1 MQALAK
7 SIGMKLFCVNV
18 ILGTG
23 FAYYKLNE
31 INKILGTDV
40 LEYSLKT
47 LKNDLQTD
55 NKTFNEDNSLH
66 FFIEE
71 VSN

>member
-1 MQALAK
+1 MRVK
-7 SIGMKLFCVNV
+7 SMKLFGLSV

-23 FAYYKLNE
+23 LAYYRINE
-31 INKILGTDV
+31 INKILGTEI

-47 LKNDLQTD
+47 LKEDLQMD